1 MMTKKRRLPNKE
13 RIILSFGVAVALFA
27 LVRDELNSPLLYH
40 HLRNIRL
47 GTVYLRV
54 PAHIAEVQRR
64 LATGCGLPEH
74 APNSFKRTIIASF
87 PSDDKTHVF
96 SQVEALTGL
105 PGRDEWEFEFE
116 GRSDHP
122 LINANYPHHEGIWGW
137 GNVAQQSVLMI
148 PNLQRALSE
157 YHDVLWNIAK
167 SASVGQSNST
177 APSILEFH
185 AWRDLRIQEELHRY
199 GWFIDYWMEGGL
211 MRDVSTHKATTLE
224 HWNVLTMPTRF
235 TREERNYDLVVGPNA
250 VVIPSFDPHCAKGD
264 VSGGCEVVAVVS
276 IDRLQTYQKS
286 FGETQKLLTALK
298 KEGEDI
304 VPETAWDCVWKER
317 NPNGGFPKLENQRH
331 FSLEMLE
338 EMGLELSR
346 LIDKY
351 SNGYK
356 KEIARTL
363 VEILVEQRASL
374 QMETNM
380 INSGAYEL
388 TDRDFLG
395 PKERFRRSQ
404 LTTEAVEY
412 FDALEHQ
419 VNAKK
424 LYELRQVRLDAQNSN
439 AAAGESVPD
448 DHVDP
453 SQFFP
458 NSENSIQVD
467 VNSMPGNENPPPANV
482 NGNPPPANTIENPP
496 PANVNENP
504 PQVNANQNPPQVN
517 AVSENPPQVNVNENP
532 PAVGVNENPSP
543 VSANSKPV
551 SQQEDRFA
559 SKGLR
564 WIKIV

>member
-1 MMTKKRRLPNKE
+1 MNLSNECTSMMTKKRRLPNKE

-395 PKERFRRSQ
+395 PKERERRSQ
-404 LTTEAVEY
+404 LTPEAID
-412 FDALEHQ
+412 FFHDLEHKVKAKRLLDMRQ
-419 VNAKK
+419 ERLERKKNTPTGDSGPDDRIDPSQAISDGESATPVGENAAPAGENAAPVGGNAVLEDENAAREMPRRLDGDKSMPDPGNSMPNGDMSMPVPEK
-424 LYELRQVRLDAQNSN
+424 TMLRQVS
-439 AAAGESVPD
+439 
-448 DHVDP
+448 
-453 SQFFP
+453 SQL
-458 NSENSIQVD
+458 
-467 VNSMPGNENPPPANV
+467 
-482 NGNPPPANTIENPP
+482 
-496 PANVNENP
+496 
-504 PQVNANQNPPQVN
+504 NANLQALREV
-517 AVSENPPQVNVNENP
+517 
-532 PAVGVNENPSP
+532 
-543 VSANSKPV
+543 
-551 SQQEDRFA
+551 FA
-559 SKGLR
+559 DFEATGPFSS
-564 WIKIV
+564 